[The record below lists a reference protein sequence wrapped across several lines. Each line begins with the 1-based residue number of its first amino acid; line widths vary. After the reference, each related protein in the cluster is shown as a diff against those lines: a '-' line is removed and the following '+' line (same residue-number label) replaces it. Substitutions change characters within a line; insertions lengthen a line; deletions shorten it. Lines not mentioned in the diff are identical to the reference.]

1 MRGFIG
7 VMGLVVALTACGSG
21 GTAGAAPASTGPA
34 VPGTSVPS
42 ESVSASTPPPTG
54 PNVSGCYHANDGK
67 IFTYDGSM
75 PGIIGGT
82 GSVGVV
88 ITYERRGTVCSW
100 RPLFDRLAPH
110 YRVLV
115 YTRSS
120 QALPE
125 DTAVAMARRLLKERG
140 VERVFMLGGSIGA
153 TTAVPAALRL
163 GPKVAGVVAV
173 SGQISQENAGK
184 LTVPLLQ
191 IGSEHDGY
199 GGADDLTRS
208 HDAATKAPD
217 NELLVIPG
225 ESLHA
230 SALLTGPH
238 SKQVLDKIDAFM
250 ARHKG

>member
-1 MRGFIG
+1 M
-7 VMGLVVALTACGSG
+7 
-21 GTAGAAPASTGPA
+21 
-34 VPGTSVPS
+34 
-42 ESVSASTPPPTG
+42 SASTPPPTG
-54 PNVSGCYHANDGK
+54 PDVSGCYHANDGK
-67 IFTYDGSM
+67 IFKYDGDM
-75 PGIIGGT
+75 PGIIGGS

-100 RPLFDRLAPH
+100 RPLFDRLVSR

-120 QALPE
+120 QSLPE

-140 VERVFMLGGSIGA
+140 VERVFLVGGSIGA
-153 TTAVPAALRL
+153 TTSVPAALRL
-163 GPKVAGVVAV
+163 GSKVAGVVAL
-173 SGQISQENAGK
+173 SGQISQETAGR

-191 IGSEHDGY
+191 IGSANDGY
-199 GGADDLTRS
+199 GGAGDLAKA

-230 SALLTGPH
+230 SALLASPH
-238 SKQVLDKIDAFM
+238 AQQVLDTIDAFM

>member
-1 MRGFIG
+1 MRGLIG
-7 VMGLVVALTACGSG
+7 VMGFVMALAACGGGG
-21 GTAGAAPASTGPA
+21 GTGAVPAPSSPA
-34 VPGTSVPS
+34 VPSV
-42 ESVSASTPPPTG
+42 SVSAPPPSG
-54 PNVSGCYHANDGK
+54 PDVSGCYHANDGK
-67 IFTYDGSM
+67 IFKYDGDM

-100 RPLFDRLAPH
+100 RPLFDRLVSR

-120 QALPE
+120 QSLPE

-140 VERVFMLGGSIGA
+140 VERVFLVGGSIGA
-153 TTAVPAALRL
+153 TTSVPAALRL
-163 GPKVAGVVAV
+163 GSKVAGVVAL
-173 SGQISQENAGK
+173 SGQISQENAGR

-191 IGSEHDGY
+191 IGSANDGY
-199 GGADDLTRS
+199 GGAGDLAKA
-208 HDAATKAPD
+208 HDAAAKAPD

-230 SALLTGPH
+230 SALLASPH
-238 SKQVLDKIDAFM
+238 AQQVLDRIDAFM